1 MAIIGPFFGFGKAQ
15 KEFFSKGENMKELKS
30 HPVSVKLNDTQVKL
44 LEKLIQEGKA
54 KTKASAIQYLIN
66 QYSILNSK

>member
-1 MAIIGPFFGFGKAQ
+1 MGKDNFFYKRGRH
-15 KEFFSKGENMKELKS
+15 MKEIKS
-30 HPVSVKLNDTQVKL
+30 HQVGVKLNDVQVKL

-66 QYSILNSK
+66 QYSILKSK